1 MMRIVK
7 FHWPVILAMA
17 VLWITVAVLL
27 GVCTERNQGHIT
39 YALDDPYIHMAIA
52 KNFSQHGVWGVT
64 KYGFTSTSSSPLW
77 TLLLSFYYLL
87 FGTSETAPLIMNL
100 VFATLMI
107 FLVYIILKRRALPPP
122 FNLLIL
128 LSMIFLTPVPLL
140 IFCGLEHVLHTL
152 ISIIFVYFSA
162 GMLSN
167 EHLSQHKNVSLYSI
181 SLLLLSPL
189 VIMTRYE
196 GAFLIFTV
204 CFLFFVRKRLKYAM
218 FLGAFG
224 VFPIAISGLISLSR
238 GWYFFPNSVLLKK
251 HTFDF
256 TSLGGIIKG
265 LGRSIYEIAQHA
277 DILGL
282 TVGALIVF
290 YFLCKKHRDIWT
302 NSIVMNIILVATI
315 FLHMH
320 FAETGWFYRYES
332 YLFGLGVFVMGLS
345 LGDFLSKGPRSEAQG
360 NSIPQRI
367 ALALLIVVLISP
379 CVRRGVASLKD
390 IPNGATELFSQ
401 QYQMGLFLREYYQG
415 YAVATHDIGAINY
428 LADVRCLDLWGLAN
442 MDVAKLKRS
451 GHYNR
456 YQIDALTKS
465 QGISLAIVAD
475 KWFDKGSI
483 GGLPSH
489 WVKCGNWVASTT
501 LEKGEPSFSFYAVE
515 PKEAENL
522 LENLRIFSSHLPKTT
537 VQSGEYL
544 NVK

>member
-7 FHWPVILAMA
+7 FHWPVILAIA

-27 GVCTERNQGHIT
+27 GVCIERNQGHIT

-64 KYGFTSTSSSPLW
+64 KYGFSSSSSSLLW

-87 FGTSETAPLIMNL
+87 FGISETAPLIMNL
-100 VFATLMI
+100 VLATFMV
-107 FLVYIILKRRALPPP
+107 FLVYIILKRSTLPPLYI
-122 FNLLIL
+122 FLIL
-128 LSMIFLTPVPLL
+128 LSMIFLTPIPLL

-152 ISIIFVYFSA
+152 ISIAFIYFSA
-162 GMLSN
+162 KILSN
-167 EHLSQHKNVSLYSI
+167 EHLSQYKNASLYSI

-189 VIMTRYE
+189 VIMARYE
-196 GAFLIFTV
+196 GAFLVFTV
-204 CFLFFVRKRLKYAM
+204 CFLFFVRKRLTYAVL
-218 FLGAFG
+218 LGGLG
-224 VFPIAISGLISLSR
+224 VLPIAIFGLISVSK

-256 TSLGGIIKG
+256 TSLEGIIKA
-265 LGRSIYEIAQHA
+265 LGRSIYQIAQHE

-282 TVGALIVF
+282 TIGALIVF
-290 YFLCKKHRDIWT
+290 YFLCRKHRDIWT

-320 FAETGWFYRYES
+320 FAEIGWLYRYES
-332 YLFGLGVFVMGLS
+332 YLFGLGVFVIGLS
-345 LGDFLSKGPRSEAQG
+345 LGDFLSKGHRSKAEG
-360 NSIPQRI
+360 GSIPQRI
-367 ALALLIVVLISP
+367 ALTLLILVLISP
-379 CVRRGVASLKD
+379 CVRREVASLKD
-390 IPNGATELFSQ
+390 IPNSTTELFSQ

-442 MDVAKLKRS
+442 MDAAKLKRS
-451 GHYNR
+451 GRYNR
-456 YQIDALTKS
+456 YHIDALTKS

-475 KWFDKGSI
+475 KWFEKGNI

-501 LEKGEPSFSFYAVE
+501 IEKGEPPFSFYAVE

-522 LENLRIFSSHLPKTT
+522 LDNLRIFSSHLPKTT